1 MNGAGHR
8 SCARHSQGCGVICK
22 PLVNAPADLPHRTL
36 QVNSIVSPTAAATLV
51 VAFALLGCAS
61 LPSLDPVRN
70 ASAQR
75 NTAPSVTSA
84 VSQRKG
90 DRAVAALVKRAGD
103 TLLERHIANT
113 ERLLDAPITGGNAA
127 RLLIDGA
134 QTHAAM
140 FAAIGVARDHI
151 HLVSYII
158 EDDEIGARLVRALA
172 EKRRAGVLV
181 RVMYDSV
188 GSMSTPHAF
197 FDRLRDADIAVC
209 EFNPVNPARVRRGW
223 KINNRDHRKVL
234 IVDGRIG
241 FAGGIN
247 ISSVYSSGSFGSG
260 RPRSAQPA
268 PWRDTHIE
276 VRGPAVADLQRNF
289 IDSWRAQKCAE
300 LVDDSNAFPKL
311 ADAGQRAVRI
321 LTGSASQEAPV
332 LYIALLSAFQEAQKS
347 ITVTCAYFVPDPL
360 LMEALTGAA
369 RRGVDVRLML
379 PSFSDFWAPLAAGRS
394 HYTELL
400 SAGVRI
406 YERKEALLHAKTASV
421 DGVWSTIG
429 STNLD
434 WRSFIHNEE
443 ANVVVFDDAF
453 GGELNWL
460 FERDVQHA
468 VEISSD
474 AWAQR
479 GVGPRLRE
487 WLARRFEYFL

>member
-1 MNGAGHR
+1 
-8 SCARHSQGCGVICK
+8 V
-22 PLVNAPADLPHRTL
+22 
-36 QVNSIVSPTAAATLV
+36 
-51 VAFALLGCAS
+51 
-61 LPSLDPVRN
+61 
-70 ASAQR
+70 
-75 NTAPSVTSA
+75 
-84 VSQRKG
+84 
-90 DRAVAALVKRAGD
+90 VAALVERAGD

-113 ERLLDAPITGGNAA
+113 ERLLNAPITGGNAA
-127 RLLIDGA
+127 RLLIDGP
-134 QTHAAM
+134 QTFAAM
-140 FAAIGVARDHI
+140 FAAIAAARDHI
-151 HLVSYII
+151 HIVSYII

-172 EKRRAGVLV
+172 EKRRAGVFV

-188 GSMSTPHAF
+188 GSMNTPREF
-197 FDRLRDADIAVC
+197 FDRLRAQEIAVC
-209 EFNPVNPARVRRGW
+209 EFNPVNPARVRRDW

-247 ISSVYSSGSFGSG
+247 MSSVYSSGSFGSS
-260 RPRSAQPA
+260 RPRVTAPA

-289 IDSWRAQKCAE
+289 IDHWRAQQCPE
-300 LVDDSNAFPKL
+300 LGDEPNAFPKL

-321 LTGSASQEAPV
+321 LTGGPSEAVPV
-332 LYIALLSAFQEAQKS
+332 LYVALLSAFQEARKS
-347 ITVTCAYFVPDPL
+347 ITVTAAYFVPDPL

-369 RRGVDVRLML
+369 RRGVAVRLML

-400 SAGVRI
+400 DAGVRI
-406 YERKEALLHAKTASV
+406 YERTEALLHAKTASV

-429 STNLD
+429 STNLN

-443 ANVVVFDDAF
+443 ANVVVFDAAF
-453 GGELNWL
+453 GAELNNL

-468 VEISSD
+468 VEISRD
-474 AWAQR
+474 AWAER
-479 GVGPRLRE
+479 GVAPRLRE

>member
-1 MNGAGHR
+1 MRFPSHLR
-8 SCARHSQGCGVICK
+8 R
-22 PLVNAPADLPHRTL
+22 
-36 QVNSIVSPTAAATLV
+36 VSKSSAATLAV
-51 VAFALLGCAS
+51 LFAVLGCAS
-61 LPSLDPVRN
+61 LPSLDPVQN
-70 ASAQR
+70 ALAQSNPTPSA
-75 NTAPSVTSA
+75 TSA

-90 DRAVAALVKRAGD
+90 DRAVAALVIRAGD

-127 RLLIDGA
+127 RLLIDGP

-140 FAAIGVARDHI
+140 FAAIAAARDHI

-158 EDDEIGARLVRALA
+158 EDDEIGAHLARALA
-172 EKRRAGVLV
+172 EKRRAGVRV

-188 GSMSTPHAF
+188 GSMSTPREF
-197 FDRLRDADIAVC
+197 FNRLRADDIAVC
-209 EFNPVNPARVRRGW
+209 EFNPVNPSRLRRAW

-241 FAGGIN
+241 FSGGIN
-247 ISSVYSSGSFGSG
+247 MSSVYSSGSFVRG
-260 RPRSAQPA
+260 PARSAEQA

-289 IDSWRAQKCAE
+289 IDSWRAQKCPE
-300 LVDDSNAFPKL
+300 LVEDPNAFPKL
-311 ADAGQRAVRI
+311 ADVGQRAVRI
-321 LTGSASQEAPV
+321 LTSSPSKELPV
-332 LYIALLSAFQEAQKS
+332 LYVALLSAFQEAQKS
-347 ITVTCAYFVPDPL
+347 ITVTSAYFVPDPL

-369 RRGVDVRLML
+369 RRGVAVRLML

-400 SAGVRI
+400 AAGVRI
-406 YERKEALLHAKTASV
+406 YERKDALLHAKTACV

-453 GGELNWL
+453 GAELNKL
-460 FERDVQHA
+460 FERDVQRA
-468 VEISSD
+468 VEITSD
-474 AWAQR
+474 AWAER
-479 GVGPRLRE
+479 GIAPRLRE